1 MSSPAPGPTKS
12 PPYPHISYGRLIVIM
27 DQNKQSPARLQG
39 SLHQRILE
47 AVRVTP
53 VGHSLYGRR
62 MSIAEGCEVKDTF
75 KS

>member
-1 MSSPAPGPTKS
+1 
-12 PPYPHISYGRLIVIM
+12 M
-27 DQNKQSPARLQG
+27 DQNKQSPAKLQG

-53 VGHSLYGRR
+53 TTQALYGRR
-62 MSIAEGCEVKDTF
+62 MSIAEGCEGAVKDNA